1 MAQEVDFKQQPP
13 VGNGD
18 FGQGQADLEAKIFEQ
33 KPPAPLTEQQ
43 LMATRSVI
51 QVAMARERAVI
62 AMAQAKI
69 AQMEV
74 DYCELELQFRS
85 QPPA

>member
-1 MAQEVDFKQQPP
+1 MVTEVDFKQQPP

-18 FGQGQADLEAKIFEQ
+18 FGQIGPAEGSPEQAPRQ
-33 KPPAPLTEQQ
+33 PLTEQQ
-43 LMATRSVI
+43 LMATRSMI

-62 AMAQAKI
+62 ALAQAKI

>member
-1 MAQEVDFKQQPP
+1 MTQEVDFKQQA
-13 VGNGD
+13 
-18 FGQGQADLEAKIFEQ
+18 QGEGSPEK
-33 KPPAPLTEQQ
+33 APRQPMTEQQ
-43 LMATRSVI
+43 LMATRSMI

>member
-1 MAQEVDFKQQPP
+1 MPVTEVEFGKQGEVGPEP
-13 VGNGD
+13 VV
-18 FGQGQADLEAKIFEQ
+18 EQ
-33 KPPAPLTEQQ
+33 KTQPLTEPQ
-43 LMATRSVI
+43 LMAIRSTI

-74 DYCELELQFRS
+74 DYCELELQYRS